1 MLKTSL
7 GIAVVTTALAI
18 SSITPA
24 IAAPRDFIGTWVA
37 RNNTRGITKV
47 VITRSPR
54 RRLIVKVFGSC
65 TPRDC
70 NWGNSRLITYGK
82 SVRDR
87 NHVYGTAVYNKRFA
101 KKFLTFYLGGRG
113 RRRMSVRQFTH
124 FKDGSRRQNYST
136 RAVLVKL

>member
-7 GIAVVTTALAI
+7 GIAVVTTVLAI
-18 SSITPA
+18 TSIAPA

-47 VITRSPR
+47 IITRGYG

-70 NWGNSRLITYGK
+70 DWGNSRLITYGN

-87 NHVYGTAVYNKRFA
+87 DHVYGTTLYNKRFA
-101 KKFLTFYLGGRG
+101 NKFLTIYLGGRG
-113 RRRMSVRQFTH
+113 RRRMSLRQFTQ

-136 RAVLVKL
+136 RTVLTKL